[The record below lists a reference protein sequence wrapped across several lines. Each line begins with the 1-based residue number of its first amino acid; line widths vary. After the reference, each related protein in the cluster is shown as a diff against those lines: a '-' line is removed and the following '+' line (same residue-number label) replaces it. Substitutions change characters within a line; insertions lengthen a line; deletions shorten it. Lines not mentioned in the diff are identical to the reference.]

1 MAVFDGSNVRIDY
14 GDLEL
19 TEALFDALFTLNA
32 DCYNGCG
39 GTWEIFEEGDT
50 WRAVFLD
57 MATDELVWDADE
69 GAWTD
74 DYDDE
79 DEEDDD
85 EEDDEDEDDED
96 EEYMLAFVG

>member
-19 TEALFDALFTLNA
+19 TEELFEALFTLNA
-32 DCYNGCG
+32 DCGGGCG
-39 GTWEIFEEGDT
+39 GTWELFEDDGA

-69 GAWTD
+69 GVWTEG
-74 DYDDE
+74 YDE
-79 DEEDDD
+79 DEG
-85 EEDDEDEDDED
+85 EE
-96 EEYMLAFVG
+96 EEVSD

>member
-19 TEALFDALFTLNA
+19 TEELFEALFTLNA
-32 DCYNGCG
+32 DCAVGCG

-79 DEEDDD
+79 DEDEDGEDDD
-85 EEDDEDEDDED
+85 D

>member
-85 EEDDEDEDDED
+85 EDEGIVEG
-96 EEYMLAFVG
+96 AP

>member
-32 DCYNGCG
+32 ECYNGCG

-50 WRAVFLD
+50 WRAVLLD

-69 GAWTD
+69 GAWTE

-79 DEEDDD
+79 DEE
-85 EEDDEDEDDED
+85 EEE
-96 EEYMLAFVG
+96 

>member
-19 TEALFDALFTLNA
+19 TEELFEALFTLNA
-32 DCYNGCG
+32 DCASGCG

-69 GAWTD
+69 GTWTD
-74 DYDDE
+74 DYGDEDE

-85 EEDDEDEDDED
+85 D

>member
-50 WRAVFLD
+50 WRAIFLE

-69 GAWTD
+69 GSWD
-74 DYDDE
+74 VDYGDDDE
-79 DEEDDD
+79 DEED
-85 EEDDEDEDDED
+85 EEDED